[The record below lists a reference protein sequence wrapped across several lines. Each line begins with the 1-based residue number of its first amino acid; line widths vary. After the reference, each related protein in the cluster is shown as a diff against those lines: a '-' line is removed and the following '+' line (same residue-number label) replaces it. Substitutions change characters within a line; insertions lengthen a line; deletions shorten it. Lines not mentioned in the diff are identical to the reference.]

1 MVGLYR
7 SQFLIHGTVKNM
19 SNRITFEPTEFT
31 NVRTG
36 EVSRGYRAY
45 DDYASTYSNGWES
58 IPDDDLEFLAMV
70 IEDGNEEATKLLNH
84 CAEHERG
91 VFIGPVFYGWEKIR
105 ELFSDSL
112 HDVAAEEDRRDHK
125 RGLYGPDPGEVR

>member
-1 MVGLYR
+1 MKSVVAIGPMTTMLP
-7 SQFLIHGTVKNM
+7 
-19 SNRITFEPTEFT
+19 PTLM
-31 NVRTG
+31 G
-36 EVSRGYRAY
+36 GKAY
-45 DDYASTYSNGWES
+45 LMT
-58 IPDDDLEFLAMV
+58 I
-70 IEDGNEEATKLLNH
+70 EEATKLLNH